1 VTLRKAIAAAATASL
16 TLASACSTPPRAPDE
31 GLKLRL
37 ELAANLLDVA
47 DVGMT
52 LFATEVTKS
61 YIAGEPGEVYL
72 AKQMTRNTAVNNLR
86 SLALGQDPTGALVD
100 LYVWVRLAEQA
111 CANRNRSLPGLRDH
125 PYDCHATYGEL
136 KRRIDGLME
145 TGFNGKPVYSAD
157 LRAELDRIVVDFQ
170 STHPD
175 LVSAGLFRID
185 DLRDYSGS
193 RMQVIAQAPEA
204 MLSPVE
210 DARAEIERAR
220 LVAAQMVWLASRLP
234 TAAGWEAQSVVD
246 ELRQGKEVQAALASA
261 ANIEKRLQD
270 TQATLAAVGAS
281 AGDLATSVRVLGERV
296 DEVASTREVLK
307 EGLWLVAGVAAVG
320 IVALVVLGTIISR
333 RLGRIVEAAFRAAR
347 S

>member
-1 VTLRKAIAAAATASL
+1 
-16 TLASACSTPPRAPDE
+16 
-31 GLKLRL
+31 
-37 ELAANLLDVA
+37 
-47 DVGMT
+47 
-52 LFATEVTKS
+52 
-61 YIAGEPGEVYL
+61 
-72 AKQMTRNTAVNNLR
+72 
-86 SLALGQDPTGALVD
+86 
-100 LYVWVRLAEQA
+100 
-111 CANRNRSLPGLRDH
+111 
-125 PYDCHATYGEL
+125 
-136 KRRIDGLME
+136 
-145 TGFNGKPVYSAD
+145 
-157 LRAELDRIVVDFQ
+157 
-170 STHPD
+170 
-175 LVSAGLFRID
+175 
-185 DLRDYSGS
+185 
-193 RMQVIAQAPEA
+193 MQVIAQAPEA
-204 MLSPVE
+204 MLSPVV
-210 DARAEIERAR
+210 DARAEIERAL

-261 ANIEKRLQD
+261 ASIEKRLQD